1 LKEALIMADTNPQ
14 ALKSS
19 GDKVAAASQ
28 AQTNTVKADKA
39 ADSMLDIFTTEDL
52 ADTLV
57 GKLSKDLGDISI
69 LALLEQ
75 TKQLAEQMRLGPY

>member
-1 LKEALIMADTNPQ
+1 MADTNPQ

-19 GDKVAAASQ
+19 EDKVAAASQ
-28 AQTNTVKADKA
+28 TQTKTVKADKA
-39 ADSMLDIFTTEDL
+39 ADSLLDVFTTEDL